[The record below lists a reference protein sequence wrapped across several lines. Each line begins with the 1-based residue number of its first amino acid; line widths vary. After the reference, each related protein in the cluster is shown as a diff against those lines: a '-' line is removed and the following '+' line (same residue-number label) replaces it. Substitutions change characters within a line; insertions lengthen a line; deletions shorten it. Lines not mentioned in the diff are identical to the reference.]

1 MKTSKR
7 LATASRSHVSIRAT
21 KFCTKYAASSP
32 VGVIDSAK
40 ISPTL
45 IATPNLVAVRGHVE
59 SPKNLGAN
67 VPTLSGH
74 QP

>member
-1 MKTSKR
+1 MLWKEKVSVDEDIEKK
-7 LATASRSHVSIRAT
+7 LATASRSHVSIHAT

-45 IATPNLVAVRGHVE
+45 IATQNLVAVRGH
-59 SPKNLGAN
+59 A
-67 VPTLSGH
+67 
-74 QP
+74 